1 MQGVDFPVHVL
12 AIAALGVH
20 LIDYLDFAVL
30 APICAEFRQ
39 WSFLCVIALLRL
51 ALATG

>member
-1 MQGVDFPVHVL
+1 VL

-20 LIDYLDFAVL
+20 LIDYLDFTVL

-39 WSFLCVIALLRL
+39 WSFLCVIAPLRL
-51 ALATG
+51 TVATGSPVNPIAVL